1 MQCLQEFFRG
11 GIEDSDDGAAYF
23 DEKTQQMLLRFQ
35 DHLTKQ
41 DVEELPLASARLTWD
56 MFGGVR
62 PA

>member
-23 DEKTQQMLLRFQ
+23 DEKTQQKLLQR
-35 DHLTKQ
+35 HLVNQ
-41 DVEELPLASARLTWD
+41 DVEELPLASAWLTWD
-56 MFGGVR
+56 IFGGVR